1 MAGIWSN
8 TEDAVKMIARKAITA
23 ASATIPAAAGEC
35 GVGRPGTSVTRQRTF
50 DRIYECPLEIACLK
64 LLLFCASRTPFE
76 EQAAAREVQ
85 SESWC

>member
-35 GVGRPGTSVTRQRTF
+35 GVGRPGTSESN
-50 DRIYECPLEIACLK
+50 DNCKNNYDIA
-64 LLLFCASRTPFE
+64 
-76 EQAAAREVQ
+76 
-85 SESWC
+85 